1 MCLISFAWNADPE
14 YVLTLAANRDELH
27 ARPTAPLAQWPD
39 TPGVI
44 GGRDLREGGSWL
56 ALSDTPRLAAVTNVR
71 EPHAAAAPRSRG
83 ALVRDFV
90 GGSSAAAEYAAQVH
104 AAGDAYGPYNLL
116 LWDGAQ
122 PVFVS
127 NRHHQLPLPV
137 TPGIHGISN
146 GAYDAPWPK
155 TRRLNDSLRQWLAS
169 QNPAAA
175 PDLEPLLLA
184 LADEQGAA
192 DSELPQTGVS
202 QELERM
208 LAPAFIRGERYGTRA
223 SSILLVRNDGRALLF
238 ERSFDPDKK
247 QLGDVRMEL
256 RLPIRNWKQ

>member
-1 MCLISFAWNADPE
+1 M
-14 YVLTLAANRDELH
+14 
-27 ARPTAPLAQWPD
+27 
-39 TPGVI
+39 
-44 GGRDLREGGSWL
+44 
-56 ALSDTPRLAAVTNVR
+56 
-71 EPHAAAAPRSRG
+71 
-83 ALVRDFV
+83 
-90 GGSSAAAEYAAQVH
+90 
-104 AAGDAYGPYNLL
+104 
-116 LWDGAQ
+116 
-122 PVFVS
+122 
-127 NRHHQLPLPV
+127 